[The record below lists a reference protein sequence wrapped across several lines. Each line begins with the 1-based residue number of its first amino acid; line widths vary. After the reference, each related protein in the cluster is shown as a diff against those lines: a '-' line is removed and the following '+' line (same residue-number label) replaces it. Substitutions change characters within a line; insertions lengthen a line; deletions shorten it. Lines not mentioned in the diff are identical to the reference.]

1 MEPKLYTDS
10 WIRQAQQG
18 SQADFNRLVKYWYPR
33 IYNFTYKY
41 FADHDMAMDITQ
53 QTFITVHKNL
63 SGLQSVEQFRSWLYR
78 IATNCCHQESRR
90 QKRKKM
96 FSFSFWQRDSD
107 NDKEISI
114 DDRWVAE
121 ADVETE
127 RTEAAEYVL
136 KALHQLP
143 AEQRVVVIMK
153 EYEGLKFRE
162 IAAALDVS
170 ENTVKS
176 RMYYGL
182 ENMRKQLEKWKVTKD
197 MIYF

>member
-1 MEPKLYTDS
+1 MEPELYIDS

-33 IYNFTYKY
+33 IYNFSYKY
-41 FADHDMAMDITQ
+41 FAEHDVAMEVTQ

-63 SGLQSVEQFRSWLYR
+63 INLQSVEQFRGWLYR

-90 QKRKKM
+90 QKRKKV
-96 FSFSFWQRDSD
+96 FSFSFWK
-107 NDKEISI
+107 NDKENEEHFNDIWLAEP
-114 DDRWVAE
+114 DREAE
-121 ADVETE
+121 KTE
-127 RTEAAEYVL
+127 LTEYVL
-136 KALHQLP
+136 KALHQLS

-162 IAAALDVS
+162 IATALGVS

-197 MIYF
+197 MIYL

>member
-1 MEPKLYTDS
+1 LEPKLYADA
-10 WIRQAQQG
+10 WIREAQQG
-18 SQADFNRLVKYWYPR
+18 SQTAFGRLVKYWYPR

-41 FADHDMAMDITQ
+41 FAEHDAAMEATQ
-53 QTFITVHKNL
+53 QTFITVHDNL
-63 SGLQSVEQFRSWLYR
+63 KKLQSVEHFRSWLYR

-90 QKRKKM
+90 QKRKKL
-96 FSFSFWQRDSD
+96 FPFSFWQSEEE
-107 NDKEISI
+107 NP
-114 DDRWVAE
+114 DRRLDWVE
-121 ADVETE
+121 EPD
-127 RTEAAEYVL
+127 TEAEKTEMTEYLL

-182 ENMRKQLEKWKVTKD
+182 ENMRKQLEKWNITKD
-197 MIYF
+197 MICM

>member
-1 MEPKLYTDS
+1 MESKLYADS
-10 WIRQAQQG
+10 WIREAQQG
-18 SQADFNRLVKYWYPR
+18 NQSAFSRLVKYWYPR
-33 IYNFTYKY
+33 IYNFAFKY
-41 FADHDMAMDITQ
+41 FTEHDVAMEVTQ

-63 SGLQSVEQFRSWLYR
+63 SNLQSVEHFRSWLYR

-90 QKRKKM
+90 QKRKKL
-96 FSFSFWQRDSD
+96 FPFSFWQSSDDDSTIRLRD
-107 NDKEISI
+107 
-114 DDRWVAE
+114 WVDE
-121 ADVETE
+121 PDTE
-127 RTEAAEYVL
+127 SEKTEMTEYLL

-162 IAAALDVS
+162 IAAALEVS

-182 ENMRKQLEKWKVTKD
+182 ENMRKQLEKWNITRD
-197 MIYF
+197 MICM